1 MAGSRPPWKV
11 SLFSSW
17 CILSSLI
24 IAFHQKKKKKQT
36 VLTPCLIELVFM
48 VDYIMFKDKKIGYLC
63 LVFKIELLSSLCT
76 VFTTVELILLGKIC
90 IVFV

>member
-24 IAFHQKKKKKQT
+24 IAFYQKKKT
-36 VLTPCLIELVFM
+36 VLTPCLIELVLM
-48 VDYIMFKDKKIGYLC
+48 VDYIMFKDKKIDIC
-63 LVFKIELLSSLCT
+63 FIVFKIELLSSLCT
-76 VFTTVELILLGKIC
+76 VFTTVELILWGKIC